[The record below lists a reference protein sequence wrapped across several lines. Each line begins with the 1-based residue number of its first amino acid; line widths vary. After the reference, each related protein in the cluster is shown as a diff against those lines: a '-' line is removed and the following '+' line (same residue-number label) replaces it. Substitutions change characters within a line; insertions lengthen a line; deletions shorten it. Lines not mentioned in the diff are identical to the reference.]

1 MKILMNWRIIGALFG
16 GISGYFY
23 WKEIGCLTGTCPL
36 KSQWQTMLPFGML
49 AGYTAVDIIQSI
61 YKTLWKQLKKN

>member
-1 MKILMNWRIIGALFG
+1 MKNLVSWRIIGALIG
-16 GISGYFY
+16 GIGGYLY
-23 WKEIGCLTGTCPL
+23 WLEIGCLTGTCPL
-36 KSQWQTMLPFGML
+36 KSHWQTMVPFGIF